1 MTVIAIGAGAV
12 ALGVAV
18 AVFVGSDPGRVRLPR
33 ERRRPF
39 AEEGESALAGAA
51 EAATSLIGRL
61 MSRRSGSLAATLDVA
76 GVRMRP
82 QDFGFLVAVASLVL
96 AALVLLLGGGFLA
109 ILAAPIAPLLA
120 AILLRG
126 SLKRRRD
133 AFAAQLDGTLQLM
146 ASSLR
151 AGYSLMQA
159 LSSVAKQSEEPTS
172 SELGRVVNQSR
183 VGKPVVTALEEA
195 AARMASQD
203 LQWAAQAIAINREV
217 GGSLAETLDGVA
229 GTIRERGQIRR
240 QVKTLSA
247 EGRFSAA
254 ILMALPF
261 VVAGILILVTPD
273 YLAPFVETPLGIVL
287 LVVAAIMLTIGGVWM
302 LKVTKIEF

>member
-18 AVFVGSDPGRVRLPR
+18 AVFVASDPGRVRLPR
-33 ERRRPF
+33 ERRRPV
-39 AEEGESALAGAA
+39 AEAGEGALAGVA

-61 MSRRSGSLAATLDVA
+61 MHRRGASLAVTLDVA

-82 QDFGFLVAVASLVL
+82 QDFGFLVAVGSVVL

-109 ILAAPIAPLLA
+109 LLAAPIAPLLA
-120 AILLRG
+120 AILLRAG
-126 SLKRRRD
+126 LRRRRD

-183 VGKPVVTALEEA
+183 VGKPVVSALEEA

-240 QVKTLSA
+240 QVRALSA

-261 VVAGILILVTPD
+261 VVAGILLLITPN
-273 YLAPFVETPLGIVL
+273 YLAPFVESALGIIL
-287 LVVAAIMLTIGGVWM
+287 LVLGAIMLTIGGVWM